1 MIMAN
6 NSNKNKCNVPHLRFP
21 EFSGE
26 WEKCKV
32 SELLDFYS
40 TNSLSWEQLE
50 YGTKAMMNLHYGLI
64 HVGLPTM
71 VDLTRDRLPNVKK
84 GNMPKN
90 FELCKEG
97 DIAFADASEDTNE
110 VAKAVEFFDL
120 DRKDVVCGLHTIH
133 GRDNSDRTVTG
144 FKGYAFSSTAFHNQ
158 IRRIAQGAKIYSIS
172 TKNFSESY
180 IGVPS
185 KAEQTKI
192 ATLLRLID
200 ERITT
205 QSKIIEKYESLIKGL
220 NDSLYQQYGN
230 GIMTSFSELG
240 QSYSGLSGK
249 SADDF
254 GTGKPYITY
263 LNVYSNN
270 VVNENDYQYVRISDG
285 EKQNVVKYGDV
296 LFTLSSET
304 PEEVGVGS
312 VYLGKGDVY
321 LNSFCFGIHIENK
334 ELAYSP
340 YLSYYVSSTPFRKF
354 IYPFAQ
360 GSTRFNLCKADFEKA
375 NIMLPSLDN
384 QKRIYSVLSR
394 ITIKIETEKSMLE
407 QYTTQKQYLLR
418 QMFI

>member
-1 MIMAN
+1 M
-6 NSNKNKCNVPHLRFP
+6 RFP